1 MPDSYKILG
10 QINPTANTLTNVY
23 VTGAAASA
31 IVSTISIHN
40 FSDSNSSY
48 SIVVRP
54 NNESLGN
61 KHYVIRGGIIPAR
74 ERLTIQGA
82 VTMNAGVI
90 LAANTNSSSI
100 SFNAYGVEIT

>member
-1 MPDSYKILG
+1 MPSTYKILG
-10 QINPTANTLTNVY
+10 QVNPTANTLSNVY

-31 IVSTISIHN
+31 IVSTITIHN
-40 FSDSNSSY
+40 FSDANSSY

-54 NNESLGN
+54 INEALAN

-74 ERLTIQGA
+74 ELISITGA
-82 VTMNAGVI
+82 VTLNSNAI

-100 SFNAYGVEIT
+100 SFNAYGVEVT